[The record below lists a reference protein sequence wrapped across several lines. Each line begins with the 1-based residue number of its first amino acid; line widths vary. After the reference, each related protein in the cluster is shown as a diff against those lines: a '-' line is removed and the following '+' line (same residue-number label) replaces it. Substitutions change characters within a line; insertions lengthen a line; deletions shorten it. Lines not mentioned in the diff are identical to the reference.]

1 MAMGRAVIT
10 TDTPGCRDTVSDGAN
25 GWLVPAHDP
34 AVLAQV
40 MRRFIDSPQII
51 AKMGEESRRIAVRDF
66 DVHRQNA
73 RLIEVMRISDLGPE
87 PLLNL
92 VPETRKGRGRAL
104 GWPEVAAGSGLPL
117 YPKAGKGF

>member
-1 MAMGRAVIT
+1 MGRAVIT
-10 TDTPGCRDTVSDGAN
+10 TDTPGCRDTVTDGVN

-40 MRRFIDSPQII
+40 MRRFIDRPEII
-51 AKMGEESRRIAVRDF
+51 APMGEESRRIAELKF

-73 RLIEVMRISDLGPE
+73 RLIEVMKISDWASE
-87 PLLNL
+87 PRLSP

-104 GWPEVAAGSGLPL
+104 GWPEVAAGSG
-117 YPKAGKGF
+117 KK